1 VNRHETFDREL
12 EAAAAAFERGDI
24 DRREFDYQEWLAQI
38 RFRRRAPR
46 ARARRAV
53 EAVGG
58 ALGVVAG
65 VTALLV
71 GAALFIAL
79 AGASVF
85 DAIHPDTV
93 RAPVM
98 WRYCSYGAVSEA
110 QLGVRRPRHPE
121 LRPFAQNRGGAV
133 RTRGDRLLHWRRPL
147 LRHRRSRGPLN
158 ARFAIAAS

>member
-110 QLGVRRPRHPE
+110 QLQGCADHVTPSYVRSHKTEAARYARGEIDSCTGGGPYCGTDDPE
-121 LRPFAQNRGGAV
+121 
-133 RTRGDRLLHWRRPL
+133 
-147 LRHRRSRGPLN
+147 GP
-158 ARFAIAAS
+158 